1 MDKSKALTVLRET
14 IPGPSEASEKSWGGW
29 NPSDL
34 GIGLGN
40 GADTSTWM
48 TLTKMLGL
56 TPQNTISLVE
66 AFQIIGATACGDAIS
81 QDISKAALRMYR
93 HTDDGGRAL
102 VRAKDHPIAELLASD
117 EPNIEHTWDEVFEM
131 AIRQLVFTQNSY
143 FVKGVSRRGAIT
155 EIIPLLT
162 LRVFMWVDPEDGG
175 KWFTVTRGS
184 NFERAM
190 LRNYPLQVPEQN
202 IIHIRGRMVDG
213 VLGYSTLVAGNE
225 AFGLARDIQ
234 GYQRRLYASD
244 ARQHGVFELP
254 KEAEFDDAA
263 FNRLRAQI
271 EKAWTKMRTEN
282 YPMLL
287 ERGAAF
293 KAINMTAE
301 DSDVAKVR
309 DQAVREVCALFRV
322 PLYKV
327 GHLDDSKYSNIDA
340 QEKIYVDT
348 TLVPIARR
356 FERRLARELLSRED
370 RAEYF
375 FEFDREEMAA
385 MDAKTRAEIAVRNVQ
400 SGIIMV
406 DEGRRMQR
414 LDPLPNGAG
423 QFRSIPVNTTLVDE
437 NNEIVLQGASGQP
450 QGPGGTETD
459 PEDEA
464 QPGKKD
470 PAGKVFAF
478 PRSA

>member
-1 MDKSKALTVLRET
+1 MR
-14 IPGPSEASEKSWGGW
+14 
-29 NPSDL
+29 
-34 GIGLGN
+34 
-40 GADTSTWM
+40 
-48 TLTKMLGL
+48 
-56 TPQNTISLVE
+56 
-66 AFQIIGATACGDAIS
+66 
-81 QDISKAALRMYR
+81 
-93 HTDDGGRAL
+93 
-102 VRAKDHPIAELLASD
+102 
-117 EPNIEHTWDEVFEM
+117 
-131 AIRQLVFTQNSY
+131 
-143 FVKGVSRRGAIT
+143 
-155 EIIPLLT
+155 
-162 LRVFMWVDPEDGG
+162 
-175 KWFTVTRGS
+175 
-184 NFERAM
+184 
-190 LRNYPLQVPEQN
+190 
-202 IIHIRGRMVDG
+202 
-213 VLGYSTLVAGNE
+213 

-340 QEKIYVDT
+340 QGRSTSIRRWSRSRAASKAPRPRASEPRGPGGIFLRIRPRRDGGDGRQD
-348 TLVPIARR
+348 ARR
-356 FERRLARELLSRED
+356 NRGPER
-370 RAEYF
+370 
-375 FEFDREEMAA
+375 
-385 MDAKTRAEIAVRNVQ
+385 Q

-450 QGPGGTETD
+450 QGRAGLRRTLKTKPS
-459 PEDEA
+459 
-464 QPGKKD
+464 
-470 PAGKVFAF
+470 PAEGSCREGLRISEERIMARKHVSVAEFKAAMEMA
-478 PRSA
+478 PSRKR